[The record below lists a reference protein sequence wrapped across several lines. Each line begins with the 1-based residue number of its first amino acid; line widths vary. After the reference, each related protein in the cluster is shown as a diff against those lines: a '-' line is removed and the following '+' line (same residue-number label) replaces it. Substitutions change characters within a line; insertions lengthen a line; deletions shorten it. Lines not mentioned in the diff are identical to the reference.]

1 MNVSPSETAD
11 YARFAERVR
20 GEGLLSDPWL
30 DGQPRFA
37 TAALPLAEQDWQAIA
52 HAAEAMAQVHDE
64 LVRLTVKDT
73 GLFASYF
80 KLGPVGKAMW
90 ECAAPRWHGIA
101 RADVFLTK
109 SGPVLCE
116 LNSDTPSGQAEA
128 VTLSHMF
135 AGGEGRD
142 PNQELEDRFCAYVAH
157 EAHGLGKG
165 MADLTV
171 GILYPTE
178 FTEDLGLVLLYE
190 RWLVTRGARV
200 VLGSPF
206 NLWPAPDGR
215 VALLGQPCDVFIRHY
230 KTDWWAE
237 REPVWLCDAPFPDA
251 EPLSQALALLLSA
264 ESDGKIAVL
273 NPFGAIVPQ
282 NKRSLAVMWEEQQ
295 RFSAESQAAI
305 ARYLP
310 PTFRLETQSLPSLR
324 QEREAWVLKSDY
336 GCEGEETIVGRA
348 TTQAIWEESLRQAV
362 PGRWIVQRCFEPVR
376 DSSGHE
382 CNLGVYLI
390 AGAAC
395 GVYARR
401 SAGPTDAGA
410 LSTAVR
416 IVEACS

>member
-1 MNVSPSETAD
+1 MNEAAA
-11 YARFAERVR
+11 YARFAARVR
-20 GEGLLSDPWL
+20 SEGLLSDPWL

-37 TAALPLAEQDWQAIA
+37 TAPTTLAEHDWQAA
-52 HAAEAMAQVHDE
+52 AGAAEAMAQVHDE
-64 LVRLTVKDT
+64 LVRRVAQDS

-90 ECAAPRWHGIA
+90 ECSAPRWHGIA
-101 RADVFLTK
+101 RADVFLTA

-135 AGGEGRD
+135 ADSPGRD
-142 PNQELEDRFCAYVAH
+142 PNQDLEARFCACVVHA
-157 EAHGLGKG
+157 AHGLGKEMSG
-165 MADLTV
+165 LTV

-190 RWLVTRGARV
+190 RWLVARGARV

-206 NLWPAPDGR
+206 NLRPSPNGR
-215 VALLGQPCDVFIRHY
+215 VLLLGQPCDVFVRHY

-237 REPVWLCDAPFPDA
+237 REPVWLSQAPFPDK
-251 EPLSQALALLLSA
+251 EPLALALAVLLSA
-264 ESDGKIAVL
+264 EMDGKIAIL
-273 NPFGAIVPQ
+273 NPFGAILPQ
-282 NKRSLAVMWEEQQ
+282 NKRSLALLWEEQQ
-295 RFSAESQAAI
+295 RFSPEGQAAI

-310 PTFRLETQSLPSLR
+310 PSFRLETQSLPSLR
-324 QEREAWVLKSDY
+324 HEREAWVLKSDY

-348 TTQAIWEESLRQAV
+348 TTQANWEEALADAA
-362 PGRWIVQRCFEPVR
+362 PGRRKVQRCFEPLR

-395 GVYARR
+395 GLYARR
-401 SAGPTDAGA
+401 SVGPTDVGA

-416 IVEACS
+416 IVEELS